1 MFGRK
6 KENQVLSDNDAQQLL
21 VSIDNIIAG
30 DFSDVSVSSFND
42 PVIGD
47 KLNAM
52 LLSIKQV
59 NNPVVMRLSE
69 TMEVIGDNGLMKDTF
84 EQVESQTKSIKSME
98 TAGLHLE
105 NSIDNISEAMGH
117 IRDNTHDV
125 LSVSQN
131 VTIDMNDSVHAVTE
145 SSKRIEVINKR
156 VQDFKGKI
164 GKIEEIVDLVKK
176 VSNQSN
182 LLALN
187 ASVEAARAGEAG
199 KGFAVVADQVRLL
212 SSNTSESAEDIV
224 KYVSEL
230 KESIDELALAMDETT
245 LSLADGNSKVEK
257 SILSMEQMNEQISSI
272 RERVDSIFDDIDTQT
287 KVTRAFSKQIENIS
301 QSYNTLSNDCL
312 QTGRR
317 IFKVGRYLDK
327 TRSDLVRG
335 CSQITDQDW
344 LRVFEVDHFVLTWR
358 VYNNIVGFEHL
369 LINRLITLP
378 AVSLASGL
386 TAYLMNSFY
395 TAKNIYLLS
404 ILTKPSI
411 SMQHFHGR
419 PRKTVIQIR
428 LCHTLMTPTVHTKNL
443 TTHCTVSRIRCRLL
457 DIRILHRLPLLR
469 RSDLI
474 IYSS

>member
-1 MFGRK
+1 M
-6 KENQVLSDNDAQQLL
+6 
-21 VSIDNIIAG
+21 
-30 DFSDVSVSSFND
+30 
-42 PVIGD
+42 
-47 KLNAM
+47 
-52 LLSIKQV
+52 
-59 NNPVVMRLSE
+59 
-69 TMEVIGDNGLMKDTF
+69 
-84 EQVESQTKSIKSME
+84 
-98 TAGLHLE
+98 
-105 NSIDNISEAMGH
+105 
-117 IRDNTHDV
+117 
-125 LSVSQN
+125 
-131 VTIDMNDSVHAVTE
+131 
-145 SSKRIEVINKR
+145 
-156 VQDFKGKI
+156 
-164 GKIEEIVDLVKK
+164 
-176 VSNQSN
+176 
-182 LLALN
+182 
-187 ASVEAARAGEAG
+187 
-199 KGFAVVADQVRLL
+199 RLL

-230 KESIDELALAMDETT
+230 KENIDELALAMEETT

-344 LRVFEVDHFVLTWR
+344 LRVFEVDHFV
-358 VYNNIVGFEHL
+358 
-369 LINRLITLP
+369 P
-378 AVSLASGL
+378 VSLASGL

-428 LCHTLMTPTVHTKNL
+428 LCHTLMTPTMHTKNL

>member
-1 MFGRK
+1 
-6 KENQVLSDNDAQQLL
+6 
-21 VSIDNIIAG
+21 
-30 DFSDVSVSSFND
+30 
-42 PVIGD
+42 
-47 KLNAM
+47 
-52 LLSIKQV
+52 
-59 NNPVVMRLSE
+59 
-69 TMEVIGDNGLMKDTF
+69 
-84 EQVESQTKSIKSME
+84 
-98 TAGLHLE
+98 
-105 NSIDNISEAMGH
+105 
-117 IRDNTHDV
+117 
-125 LSVSQN
+125 
-131 VTIDMNDSVHAVTE
+131 MNDSVHAVTE

-230 KESIDELALAMDETT
+230 KENIDELALAMDETT

-369 LINRLITLP
+369 LIKQVDNPSGCKLGKWLNS
-378 AVSLASGL
+378 VSDEQ
-386 TAYLMNSFY
+386 
-395 TAKNIYLLS
+395 LLHS
-404 ILTKPSI
+404 KEYI
-411 SMQHFHGR
+411 S
-419 PRKTVIQIR
+419 
-428 LCHTLMTPTVHTKNL
+428 LVHTHEALHKYATLSWQAKEDDDTDKAMSYFND
-443 TTHCTVSRIRCRLL
+443 TYNAYEEF
-457 DIRILHRLPLLR
+457 DNALHRFQNKMQALGYK
-469 RSDLI
+469 DI
-474 IYSS
+474 TQITAFEKV

>member
-59 NNPVVMRLSE
+59 NNPVVMRLNE

-105 NSIDNISEAMGH
+105 NSIDNISEAIGH

-230 KESIDELALAMDETT
+230 KENIDELALAMDETT

-257 SILSMEQMNEQISSI
+257 SILSMEQMNEQISSRQYI
-272 RERVDSIFDDIDTQT
+272 
-287 KVTRAFSKQIENIS
+287 
-301 QSYNTLSNDCL
+301 
-312 QTGRR
+312 
-317 IFKVGRYLDK
+317 
-327 TRSDLVRG
+327 
-335 CSQITDQDW
+335 
-344 LRVFEVDHFVLTWR
+344 
-358 VYNNIVGFEHL
+358 
-369 LINRLITLP
+369 
-378 AVSLASGL
+378 
-386 TAYLMNSFY
+386 
-395 TAKNIYLLS
+395 
-404 ILTKPSI
+404 
-411 SMQHFHGR
+411 
-419 PRKTVIQIR
+419 
-428 LCHTLMTPTVHTKNL
+428 
-443 TTHCTVSRIRCRLL
+443 
-457 DIRILHRLPLLR
+457 
-469 RSDLI
+469 
-474 IYSS
+474 